1 MKSETITQRDD
12 LIIRRHTL
20 EPGEALPWH
29 TDLCHRF
36 TVVVRGEA
44 AYAVLDRLEA
54 GGRRGEEGLLER
66 GLEEEATVGLLV
78 QLAEVEGGKGVE
90 GPLFGGRGGGVN
102 PDIADRSR
110 RRIDDVLG
118 GGTKTGNA
126 ADDLLN
132 SVERMTRG
140 R

>member
-1 MKSETITQRDD
+1 MM
-12 LIIRRHTL
+12 
-20 EPGEALPWH
+20 G
-29 TDLCHRF
+29 
-36 TVVVRGEA
+36 
-44 AYAVLDRLEA
+44 
-54 GGRRGEEGLLER
+54 
-66 GLEEEATVGLLV
+66 
-78 QLAEVEGGKGVE
+78 
-90 GPLFGGRGGGVN
+90 GGRGGGVN